1 MYVKQYQLANHIL
14 PTNFCIDR
22 NDLIKMMTMNSKK
35 SYVMFSSMATTRT
48 TSTEKCVSISNKWL
62 EALKMGL
69 SHDQWTQWAILKR
82 KNPNSQF
89 SLMTS
94 MTTDWL
100 IEFLIPNSFSMIFPV
115 FFGSIL
121 LAHCAAGGGW
131 SSYSVRSSTRGGRTK
146 NRTGSWEAKLALN
159 GRHGAPFLL
168 ASSISS
174 QFVRLF
180 RKVNKWNS
188 LICQKNIEI
197 TSI

>member
-1 MYVKQYQLANHIL
+1 
-14 PTNFCIDR
+14 
-22 NDLIKMMTMNSKK
+22 MMTMNSKK

-89 SLMTS
+89 RSWLL
-94 MTTDWL
+94 WRL

-131 SSYSVRSSTRGGRTK
+131 SSYSVRSSTRGGR
-146 NRTGSWEAKLALN
+146 RTERGAEKPNWRSMAATAPRFFLQVVSLLSLFVSFAKWTSEIHWFAKKKYWNYQYLAVCV
-159 GRHGAPFLL
+159 LL
-168 ASSISS
+168 FFMRAM
-174 QFVRLF
+174 F
-180 RKVNKWNS
+180 S
-188 LICQKNIEI
+188 LMTWKNIHQDHE
-197 TSI
+197 

>member
-1 MYVKQYQLANHIL
+1 
-14 PTNFCIDR
+14 
-22 NDLIKMMTMNSKK
+22 
-35 SYVMFSSMATTRT
+35 MATTRT

-115 FFGSIL
+115 FFGSIS

-131 SSYSVRSSTRGGRTK
+131 SSYSVRSSTRGGR
-146 NRTGSWEAKLALN
+146 RTERGAEKPNWRSMAATAPRFFLQVVSLLSLFVSFAKWTSEIHWFAKKKYWNYRYLA
-159 GRHGAPFLL
+159 
-168 ASSISS
+168 
-174 QFVRLF
+174 VCVLF
-180 RKVNKWNS
+180 FFMRAMFS
-188 LICQKNIEI
+188 LMTWKNIHQDHE
-197 TSI
+197 